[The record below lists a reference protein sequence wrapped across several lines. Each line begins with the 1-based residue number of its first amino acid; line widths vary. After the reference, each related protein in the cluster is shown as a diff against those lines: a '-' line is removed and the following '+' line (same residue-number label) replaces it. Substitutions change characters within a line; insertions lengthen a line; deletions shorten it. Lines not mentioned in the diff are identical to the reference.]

1 MREIKF
7 RAWDDHYKYM
17 NYKVLVGT
25 YGEWEKVKDDKNY
38 TACCMWVE
46 PDKVDYKCE
55 PHWTHFEPYHKDI
68 YLMQYT
74 GLKDKN
80 GVEIYEGDIIDIHQT
95 VNGYNQFV
103 IEYDNYKFSARYYNQ
118 KTKEIGSWYNYDL
131 DELFEL
137 NEYEKELE
145 VVGNIYEDLKESGE

>member
-7 RAWDDHYKYM
+7 RVYDKDKKQMRYLDYM
-17 NYKVLVGT
+17 HDFICFF
-25 YGEWEKVKDDKNY
+25 EKDSGY
-38 TACCMWVE
+38 
-46 PDKVDYKCE
+46 
-55 PHWTHFEPYHKDI
+55 YHKMETGLGECFSD
-68 YLMQYT
+68 LMLYT

-95 VNGYNQFV
+95 VNGYNQFF
-103 IEYDNYKFSARYYNQ
+103 IEYANYKFSARYYNQ
-118 KTKEIGSWYNYDL
+118 KTKEIGSLYDYDL

-145 VVGNIYEDLKESGE
+145 VIGNIYEDLKESGEQ

>member
-7 RAWDDHYKYM
+7 RCWYDNQMH
-17 NYKVLVGT
+17 KVQDISFRHKTINLFGADIIKFEDGT
-25 YGEWEKVKDDKNY
+25 
-38 TACCMWVE
+38 
-46 PDKVDYKCE
+46 
-55 PHWTHFEPYHKDI
+55 
-68 YLMQYT
+68 LMQYT

-103 IEYDNYKFSARYYNQ
+103 IEYDDYKFSARYYNQ

-145 VVGNIYEDLKESGE
+145 VVGNIYEDSKESGE

>member
-7 RAWDDHYKYM
+7 KGKTYQGKWIYGYC
-17 NYKVLVGT
+17 YKVKSLFDSNIFNWFIRND
-25 YGEWEKVKDDKNY
+25 YEKDEMIIPE
-38 TACCMWVE
+38 T
-46 PDKVDYKCE
+46 
-55 PHWTHFEPYHKDI
+55 
-68 YLMQYT
+68 LSQYT

-145 VVGNIYEDLKESGE
+145 VIGNIYEDLKESGE

>member
-7 RAWDDHYKYM
+7 RGKTYQGKCIYGYC
-17 NYKVLVGT
+17 YKVKSLFDSNIFNWFIRND
-25 YGEWEKVKDDKNY
+25 YEKDEMIIPE
-38 TACCMWVE
+38 T
-46 PDKVDYKCE
+46 
-55 PHWTHFEPYHKDI
+55 
-68 YLMQYT
+68 LSQYT

-103 IEYDNYKFSARYYNQ
+103 IEYDDYKFSARYYNQ

-145 VVGNIYEDLKESGE
+145 VIGNIYEDLKESGEQ